1 MKSMTQNRWVSHVSP
16 IQSMVFIAL
25 WEDVTIVHRVEDSD
39 NEIKWKWT
47 QMDNTL
53 QKVLIGNN
61 LWDTARN

>member
-1 MKSMTQNRWVSHVSP
+1 MEELR
-16 IQSMVFIAL
+16 VFIAL
-25 WEDVTIVHRVEDSD
+25 WEDVTTVHRVEDSD
-39 NEIKWKWT
+39 DEIKWKWT